1 MLDNVQIATMEAALE
16 DLFEIA
22 RESGVNILH
31 NYKWREILQ
40 IRSLNQIGV
49 KAEAVPGVEGAD
61 FTTPKYPIGELKSA
75 RILKTKE
82 GFLSKGITFEFD
94 KQKDPLRRKQTLK
107 NDCHFYSY
115 FDGTQE
121 VAQVMVRDKRTKEKF
136 SLLAEQKQ
144 KAFVTKWQKKE
155 AEGKRVRDT
164 IKFTYHDFIK
174 MPHAEFYAHGKRI
187 SKQEFMKLF
196 GD

>member
-31 NYKWREILQ
+31 NYKWRELLQ
-40 IRSLNQIGV
+40 IRSLNQIGI
-49 KAEAVPGVEGAD
+49 KAKAVPGVEGAD
-61 FTTPKYPIGELKSA
+61 FTTRKYPIGELKSA
-75 RILKTKE
+75 RILRTKD
-82 GFLSKGITFEFD
+82 GYLSKGITFEFD
-94 KQKDPLRRKQTLK
+94 KQKDPLRREQTLK

-115 FDGTQE
+115 FDGTRQ
-121 VAQVMVRDKRTKEKF
+121 VAQVLVRNKQTKAKF
-136 SLLAEQKQ
+136 CVLAEQKQ
-144 KAFVTKWQKKE
+144 REFVSKWQQKE

-164 IKFTYHDFIK
+164 IKFTYHDFIE
-174 MPHAEFYAHGKRI
+174 MPYAEFYADEQKI
-187 SKQEFMKLF
+187 TKKEFMALF